1 MKFFKKF
8 AHKASSLGKFAHKAV
23 AKSSVGLRKVG
34 HAIQTYAPK
43 VQAVTHAAATAAAA
57 LGVPEVGAGLE
68 GISRLAGRVG
78 QKSHKFIKTS
88 KTLEKLHKDTA
99 PVFESQK
106 APAPQQKAQPKV
118 AFEGKPP
125 APPPRQAPP
134 PPPRTSS
141 MTQAEP
147 EFGGLFG

>member
-23 AKSSVGLRKVG
+23 AKTSIGLRKVG
-34 HAIQTYAPK
+34 HAVQTYAPK
-43 VQAVTHAAATAAAA
+43 VQAVTHAVATTATA
-57 LGVPEVGAGLE
+57 LGAPKVGAGLE
-68 GISRLAGRVG
+68 SISRLAGQVG
-78 QKSHKFIKTS
+78 QRSHKALKTS

-125 APPPRQAPP
+125 APAPSQAPP

-141 MTQAEP
+141 MP
-147 EFGGLFG
+147 PRPRGLNIFG